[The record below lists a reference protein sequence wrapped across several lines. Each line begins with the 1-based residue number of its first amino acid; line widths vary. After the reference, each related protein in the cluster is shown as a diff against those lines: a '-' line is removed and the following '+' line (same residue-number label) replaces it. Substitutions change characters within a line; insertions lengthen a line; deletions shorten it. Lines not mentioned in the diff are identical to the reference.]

1 MYLIWC
7 HLLVIASK
15 IAIHYINYNSSERRS
30 VQHVCLRTSLQM
42 RGSTS
47 WARDKEKKIWFPDKT
62 RIHDLPDTGWKR
74 KTQSHVTERLGKLT
88 FRFSHFIHRA
98 QLRICHLPLL
108 FTFIIRSTFQS
119 SKPWETD
126 WIAVTTCAGLTSA
139 SFRAFVFARTPG
151 AESGTTLMEWNRYNL
166 SFTSITPKTEPL
178 TVFQKNFME

>member
-7 HLLVIASK
+7 YLLVIALK

-47 WARDKEKKIWFPDKT
+47 WARDKENKIWFPDKT

-88 FRFSHFIHRA
+88 FRFSHLFTERSSEFVIFRYCLLSLYDPLFRVLNHGKQTGLLLQHALVLPVHLSVHSILHVHRA
-98 QLRICHLPLL
+98 PSLVQLWWNG
-108 FTFIIRSTFQS
+108 T
-119 SKPWETD
+119 
-126 WIAVTTCAGLTSA
+126 
-139 SFRAFVFARTPG
+139 
-151 AESGTTLMEWNRYNL
+151 GTTSRSPL
-166 SFTSITPKTEPL
+166 SPRK
-178 TVFQKNFME
+178 QNH